1 MADKTAQCVKN
12 YCGKVFLKRTRKIS
26 KKMEKIFV
34 KLIKP
39 KDKNPTRKEKNKYE
53 KLKKKMKKIFKITKK
68 KEREYIEN
76 CKKGYCNPGCKD
88 TFFEQGSK
96 TPEGAFD
103 EAKKQGI
110 YNKMFIK
117 TIKKMRKE
125 IFGKKKNV
133 LKNDM
138 YEKLS
143 KKDVKTLRKQGAIS
157 GCTLFVL

>member
-1 MADKTAQCVKN
+1 MADITAQCVKN
-12 YCGKVFLKRTRKIS
+12 YCGKVFLKRTRKTA
-26 KKMEKIFV
+26 KKLTKIFL
-34 KLIKP
+34 KLAKP
-39 KDKNPTRKEKNKYE
+39 KGKNPTRKEKNKYE
-53 KLKKKMKKIFKITKK
+53 KIKKKLQNVFKLTKK
-68 KEREYIEN
+68 KEKVYIEE

-88 TFFEQGSK
+88 TFFEPGSK
-96 TPEGAFD
+96 PPEGAFD

-117 TIKKMRKE
+117 SFKKMRKE

-138 YEKLS
+138 YEGLS
-143 KKDVKTLRKQGAIS
+143 KKDVNILRKNGAIS